1 MSSLSIG
8 VMNVVFS
15 RRMIEWVISSPSCS
29 RSWIRR
35 AFTSMSVKFSMRS
48 LSCSAAM
55 RTLLADSANR
65 SKNSSERWEILS
77 FIAGLPFGD
86 GAFGCATL
94 ISAFHLFGDKAG
106 ALRELRRVVR
116 QGPVVMQAFTRENLL
131 PLFSHEYFDHPIHEE
146 VRETDAA
153 PGRPPQRR
161 AGPEGRTGDGAG
173 SHVGP

>member
-1 MSSLSIG
+1 MRPGNYAAELARDG
-8 VMNVVFS
+8 FRPVVADAEPA
-15 RRMIEWVISSPSCS
+15 ML
-29 RSWIRR
+29 RR
-35 AFTSMSVKFSMRS
+35 ATAK
-48 LSCSAAM
+48 LGPGSCVAAD
-55 RTLLADSANR
+55 AA
-65 SKNSSERWEILS
+65 
-77 FIAGLPFGD
+77 ALPFGD
-86 GAFGCATL
+86 GSFGCATL

-116 QGPVVMQAFTRENLL
+116 QGPVVTQAFTRENLL

-173 SHVGP
+173 SHVGPHDRVRRTSIDLPGEPRTGGEG